1 MEVLHGGHL
10 ASVKPQTQPHCAHSA
25 LPPDTG
31 VQELGEWA
39 IILKFALQ
47 EN

>member
-1 MEVLHGGHL
+1 MEVLHGVHL
-10 ASVKPQTQPHCAHSA
+10 ASVKPQTQPHCAHPA
-25 LPPDTG
+25 LPPDVR

-39 IILKFALQ
+39 IILKSALQ